1 MMKQI
6 FQIMPGGKT
15 FSILNNGAGTCAV
28 SYQGGFVMMGG
39 DGANI
44 GGGHGKVDR
53 WEINNNVYAIPHFSP
68 RYDSEGNYL
77 NPLPNLL
84 EARYYHA
91 CTTFTSLKGEKVLFQ
106 NLPLF

>member
-39 DGANI
+39 H

-53 WEINNNVYAIPHFSP
+53 WEINNNV
-68 RYDSEGNYL
+68 NC
-77 NPLPNLL
+77 N
-84 EARYYHA
+84 
-91 CTTFTSLKGEKVLFQ
+91 FTISCIWAALT
-106 NLPLF
+106 

>member
-39 DGANI
+39 CCSV
-44 GGGHGKVDR
+44 HGKVDR
-53 WEINNNVYAIPHFSP
+53 WGINNKTIG
-68 RYDSEGNYL
+68 DGGITIDWGI
-77 NPLPNLL
+77 
-84 EARYYHA
+84 
-91 CTTFTSLKGEKVLFQ
+91 CD
-106 NLPLF
+106 

>member
-39 DGANI
+39 H
-44 GGGHGKVDR
+44 GGGHGKV
-53 WEINNNVYAIPHFSP
+53 
-68 RYDSEGNYL
+68 GNKQKRKL
-77 NPLPNLL
+77 
-84 EARYYHA
+84 
-91 CTTFTSLKGEKVLFQ
+91 
-106 NLPLF
+106 